1 LAVTLD
7 KRRRSK
13 MDVSPAGQTITKE
26 TAMTTETV
34 LPSNIQ
40 AARTWGAGGERY
52 DQVSRGIADAIEH
65 AVLALDPKPGEQVLD
80 IATGTGWAARGIAA
94 RGATVT
100 GIDLGAGVIEAARAL
115 SNGAGIDFRVGDA
128 EALDFPDNHFDAVI
142 STFGVMFARDPEAV
156 ASELARVVKPGGRVS
171 LANWAVGGSV
181 HDMFKL
187 IRSYKPA
194 EDNPAPSPFEWGRTA
209 RVIELLGERFDLE
222 FEVGTSFFRP
232 ESGEKAWA
240 TFSVGFGPVVAL
252 LETLSEEKA
261 EALKND
267 FVAFH
272 EDCRDDGAIVMQR
285 PYVITKAR
293 RVRESQRAS

>member
-1 LAVTLD
+1 
-7 KRRRSK
+7 
-13 MDVSPAGQTITKE
+13 MDVFPRGPTINEE
-26 TAMTTETV
+26 TAMTTENV

-40 AARTWGAGGERY
+40 AARTWGAGGARY

-65 AVLALDPKPGEQVLD
+65 AVVALDPQPGERVLD
-80 IATGTGWAARGIAA
+80 IATGTGWAARSIAT
-94 RGATVT
+94 RGASVT
-100 GIDLGAGVIEAARAL
+100 GIDLGAGVIEAAKAL

-181 HDMFKL
+181 HEMFKL
-187 IRSYKPA
+187 IRSYKPVEA
-194 EDNPAPSPFEWGRTA
+194 DPAPSPFEWGKTT
-209 RVIELLGERFDLE
+209 RVIELLGDRFELE

-232 ESGEKAWA
+232 QSGEEAWA

-252 LETLSEEKA
+252 LGSLTDEKTK
-261 EALKND
+261 ALKND
-267 FVAFH
+267 FISFH
-272 EDCRDDGAIVMQR
+272 EDYSDGNGIVMQR

-293 RVRESQRAS
+293 RVHESQRAS

>member
-1 LAVTLD
+1 
-7 KRRRSK
+7 
-13 MDVSPAGQTITKE
+13 MTIE
-26 TAMTTETV
+26 NV

-65 AVLALDPKPGEQVLD
+65 AVVVLDPKPGERVLD
-80 IATGTGWAARGIAA
+80 IATGTGWAARSIAA
-94 RGATVT
+94 RGASVT
-100 GIDLGAGVIEAARAL
+100 GIDLGPGVIEAAKEL
-115 SNGAGIDFRVGDA
+115 SNGAGIEFRVGDA
-128 EALDFPDNHFDAVI
+128 EALDFPDDHFDAVI

-156 ASELARVVKPGGRVS
+156 ASELARVVNPGGRVS

-181 HDMFKL
+181 HEMFKL

-194 EDNPAPSPFEWGRTA
+194 EENPAPSPFEWGKTA
-209 RVIELLGERFDLE
+209 RVIELLGDRFELE

-240 TFSVGFGPVVAL
+240 TFSIGFGPVVSL
-252 LETLSEEKA
+252 LETLNDA
-261 EALKND
+261 QADALEQD
-267 FVAFH
+267 FISFH
-272 EDCRDDGAIVMQR
+272 EAQRHGDAIVIRR

-293 RVRESQRAS
+293 RIQESKRAS

>member
-1 LAVTLD
+1 
-7 KRRRSK
+7 
-13 MDVSPAGQTITKE
+13 MTIE
-26 TAMTTETV
+26 NV

-65 AVLALDPKPGEQVLD
+65 AVVVLDPKPGERVLD
-80 IATGTGWAARGIAA
+80 IATGTGWAARSIAA
-94 RGATVT
+94 RGASVT
-100 GIDLGAGVIEAARAL
+100 GIDLGPGVIEAAKEL
-115 SNGAGIDFRVGDA
+115 SNGAGIEFRVGDA
-128 EALDFPDNHFDAVI
+128 EALDFPDDHFDAVI

-181 HDMFKL
+181 HEMFKL

-194 EDNPAPSPFEWGRTA
+194 EENPAPSPFEWGKTA
-209 RVIELLGERFDLE
+209 RVIELLGDRFELE

-240 TFSVGFGPVVAL
+240 TFSIGFGPVVSL
-252 LETLSEEKA
+252 LETLNDA
-261 EALKND
+261 QADALEQD
-267 FVAFH
+267 FISFH
-272 EDCRDDGAIVMQR
+272 EAQRHGDAIIIRR

-293 RVRESQRAS
+293 RIQESKRAS

>member
-1 LAVTLD
+1 
-7 KRRRSK
+7 
-13 MDVSPAGQTITKE
+13 
-26 TAMTTETV
+26 MTTETV
-34 LPSNIQ
+34 LSTNLQ

-65 AVLALDPKPGEQVLD
+65 AVDALDPQPGERILD
-80 IATGTGWAARGIAA
+80 IATGTGWAARRIAG

-100 GIDLGAGVIEAARAL
+100 GVDFGAGVIEAAKEL

-128 EALDFPDNHFDAVI
+128 EALDFPDHSFDAVI
-142 STFGVMFARDPEAV
+142 STFGTMFARDAEAV
-156 ASELARVVKPGGRVS
+156 ASELARVVRPGGRVS

-181 HDMFKL
+181 HEMFKL

-194 EDNPAPSPFEWGRTA
+194 EDNPAPSPFEWGKTA
-209 RVIELLGERFDLE
+209 RVIELLGDHFELD

-240 TFSVGFGPVVAL
+240 TFSVGFGPVVTL
-252 LETLSEEKA
+252 LEVLSADRA

-267 FVAFH
+267 FITFH
-272 EDCRDDGAIVMQR
+272 EAHRNGEGIVMRR

-293 RVRESQRAS
+293 RVAESKRAS